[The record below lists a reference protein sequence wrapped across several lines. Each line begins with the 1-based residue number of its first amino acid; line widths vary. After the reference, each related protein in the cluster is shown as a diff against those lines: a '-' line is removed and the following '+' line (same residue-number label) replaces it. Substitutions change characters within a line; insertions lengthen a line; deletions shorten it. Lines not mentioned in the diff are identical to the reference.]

1 SGGSA
6 ANGPGTAGG
15 NSGVRDA
22 NVSVDAPDQ
31 TGSPSGGSAAN
42 GPGTAGGDS
51 GVKDANVSVDAP
63 GAGGGGE
70 NLRSAVMDSLAFE
83 GGGGGGSGQSDRMAE
98 HIQKQFPMT
107 EMSPLQVEI
116 FKGMT
121 E

>member
-1 SGGSA
+1 
-6 ANGPGTAGG
+6 
-15 NSGVRDA
+15 
-22 NVSVDAPDQ
+22 
-31 TGSPSGGSAAN
+31 
-42 GPGTAGGDS
+42 
-51 GVKDANVSVDAP
+51 
-63 GAGGGGE
+63 
-70 NLRSAVMDSLAFE
+70 MDSLAFE